1 MMSRLFL
8 VRHGPTHV
16 KAMVGWTDVKA
27 DLTDSAALARLRAS
41 LPQKALMISSDLR
54 RAIDTADALQLRQRR
69 LPHATGLREMHFGDW
84 EMKTFNDVNVTDPD
98 GIFAFYDTPGDVA
111 PPNGES
117 WNMFSARVDTAL
129 DTLRAEYHGSDLI
142 IVAHFGVILRQ
153 FQRAKAISAYQAFG
167 QKIENLSLTEIE
179 ITDHLWRV
187 NRVNALI

>member
-1 MMSRLFL
+1 MSRLFL

-16 KAMVGWTDVKA
+16 KAMVGWTDAKA

-41 LPQKALMISSDLR
+41 LPQKALMVSSDLR

-69 LPHATGLREMHFGDW
+69 LPHATGLRETHLGDW

>member
-1 MMSRLFL
+1 
-8 VRHGPTHV
+8 
-16 KAMVGWTDVKA
+16 
-27 DLTDSAALARLRAS
+27 
-41 LPQKALMISSDLR
+41 
-54 RAIDTADALQLRQRR
+54 
-69 LPHATGLREMHFGDW
+69 MHFGDW
-84 EMKTFNDVNVTDPD
+84 EMKNFNDVNVTDQD
-98 GIFAFYDTPGDVA
+98 SIFAFYDTPGDVA

-179 ITDHLWRV
+179 ITDQLWRV

>member
-1 MMSRLFL
+1 MSRLFL

-41 LPQKALMISSDLR
+41 LPQKALMVSSDLR
-54 RAIDTADALQLRQRR
+54 RAIDTANALQLRQRR
-69 LPHATGLREMHFGDW
+69 LPHATGLREMHCGDW

-117 WNMFSARVDTAL
+117 WNIFSARVDAAL